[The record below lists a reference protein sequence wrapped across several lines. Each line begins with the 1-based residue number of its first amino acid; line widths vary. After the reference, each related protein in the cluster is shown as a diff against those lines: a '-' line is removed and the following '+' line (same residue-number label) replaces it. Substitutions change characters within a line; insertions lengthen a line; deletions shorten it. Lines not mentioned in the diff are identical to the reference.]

1 MQQNR
6 RLMDDNLNNLVIIV
20 TVTLLLVVLTMIFV
34 YIIFIRKKT
43 KLLIDQKEKD
53 LRFEKE
59 LATSQVE
66 MKEQTL
72 NYIGQELHDDLGQ
85 KLSVVRLRQNQ
96 LIPKL
101 TNAEKEEL
109 SELNEL
115 LGECIQDVRN
125 LSKTLITEQI
135 IHFGLIESIE
145 REIERIKKLRLLTI
159 EFISQKHDIDITPK
173 HGLILFR
180 IIQESI
186 NNILKHSR
194 AKNVAIKLEDDHDTL
209 QITITD
215 NGKGF
220 NTNIIN
226 DGSGL
231 KNMELRAKLI
241 HAEFSIQSKLE
252 EGTKTTITY
261 HKNVP

>member
-1 MQQNR
+1 MEE
-6 RLMDDNLNNLVIIV
+6 NNLVIIF
-20 TVTLLLVVLTMIFV
+20 TITLFIIVLTMIFIYV
-34 YIIFIRKKT
+34 VFIKK
-43 KLLIDQKEKD
+43 KANLLIEQKEKD

-66 MKEQTL
+66 IKEQTL

-96 LIPKL
+96 LIAKL
-101 TNAEKEEL
+101 KNAEKEEL
-109 SELNEL
+109 NELNEL
-115 LGECIQDVRN
+115 LGECIQDIRN

-135 IHFGLIESIE
+135 IHFGLAESIE
-145 REIERIKKLRLLTI
+145 REVHRIQKLKLLKI
-159 EFISQKHDIDITPK
+159 EFITQKQDIDISPK

-180 IIQESI
+180 IVQESI
-186 NNILKHSR
+186 NNILKHSK
-194 AKNVAIKLEDDHDTL
+194 AKNVFIRMEDDCRIL
-209 QITITD
+209 RINISD

-220 NTNIIN
+220 NTNDIQ

-241 HAEFSIQSKLE
+241 HAELSIQSELNK
-252 EGTKTTITY
+252 GTQTLITY
-261 HKNVP
+261 YKHLP

>member
-1 MQQNR
+1 MEEDR
-6 RLMDDNLNNLVIIV
+6 FVIIF
-20 TVTLLLVVLTMIFV
+20 TVTLLIIVLTMIFV
-34 YIIFIRKKT
+34 YVIFTRKKT
-43 KLLIDQKEKD
+43 TLLIEQKEKD
-53 LRFEKE
+53 MHFEKE

-85 KLSVVRLRQNQ
+85 KLSVVRLRHNQ
-96 LIPKL
+96 LIAKL
-101 TNAEKEEL
+101 SNAEKEEL
-109 SELNEL
+109 IELNEL
-115 LGECIQDVRN
+115 LGECIQDIRN

-135 IHFGLIESIE
+135 IHFGLVESIE
-145 REIERIKKLRLLTI
+145 REIQRIQKLKLLKI
-159 EFISQKHDIDITPK
+159 ELKTEKHDIDITPK

-194 AKNVAIKLEDDHDTL
+194 AKNVLVELEDDHERL
-209 QITITD
+209 KITISD

-220 NTNIIN
+220 NTNIIG

-231 KNMELRAKLI
+231 KNMALRAKLI
-241 HAEFSIQSKLE
+241 QAEFSIQSKLE
-252 EGTKTTITY
+252 EGTKTSIIY
-261 HKNVP
+261 LKNLS

>member
-1 MQQNR
+1 MEE
-6 RLMDDNLNNLVIIV
+6 NNLVITFTI
-20 TVTLLLVVLTMIFV
+20 TLLIIVLTMIFIYV
-34 YIIFIRKKT
+34 VFIKKKT
-43 KLLIDQKEKD
+43 TLLLEQKEKD
-53 LRFEKE
+53 MRFEKE

-66 MKEQTL
+66 IKEQTL
-72 NYIGQELHDDLGQ
+72 NYIGQELHDDVGQ

-96 LIPKL
+96 LVSKL
-101 TNAEKEEL
+101 KNAEKEEL
-109 SELNEL
+109 NELSEL
-115 LGECIQDVRN
+115 LGECIQDIRN

-135 IHFGLIESIE
+135 IHFGLTESIE
-145 REIERIKKLRLLTI
+145 REVKRIQKLKLLKI
-159 EFISQKHDIDITPK
+159 EFITQKQDIDISPK

-194 AKNVAIKLEDDHDTL
+194 AKNVSIRLEDDQNIL
-209 QITITD
+209 RINISD

-220 NTNIIN
+220 ITTKIQ

-241 HAEFSIQSKLE
+241 HAEFSIQSELDQ
-252 EGTKTTITY
+252 GTQTSITY
-261 HKNVP
+261 YKPMI

>member
-1 MQQNR
+1 MEENK
-6 RLMDDNLNNLVIIV
+6 LVIIF
-20 TVTLLLVVLTMIFV
+20 TVTLLIIVLTMIFV
-34 YIIFIRKKT
+34 YVIFIRKKT
-43 KLLIDQKEKD
+43 TLLIEQKEKD
-53 LRFEKE
+53 LHFEKE

-96 LIPKL
+96 LLTKL
-101 TNAEKEEL
+101 NNGEKEEL
-109 SELNEL
+109 KELNEL

-135 IHFGLIESIE
+135 IHFGLVESIE
-145 REIERIKKLRLLTI
+145 REIQRIKKLKLLKI
-159 EFISQKHDIDITPK
+159 EFITEKHDVDITPK

-194 AKNVAIKLEDDHDTL
+194 AKNVSIQLKDDHEVL
-209 QITITD
+209 EITISD

-220 NTNIIN
+220 NTKEMN

-241 HAEFSIQSKLE
+241 HAEFSIRSILE
-252 EGTKTTITY
+252 EGTKTSIIY
-261 HKNVP
+261 HKNLS

>member
-1 MQQNR
+1 MEE
-6 RLMDDNLNNLVIIV
+6 NNLVIIF
-20 TVTLLLVVLTMIFV
+20 TITLLIVVLTMIFIYV
-34 YIIFIRKKT
+34 VFIKK
-43 KLLIDQKEKD
+43 KASLLIKQKEKD
-53 LRFEKE
+53 MRFEKE

-66 MKEQTL
+66 IKEQTL

-101 TNAEKEEL
+101 KNKEKEEL
-109 SELNEL
+109 IELNEL
-115 LGECIQDVRN
+115 LGECIQDIRN

-145 REIERIKKLRLLTI
+145 REVGRIQKLKLLKI
-159 EFISQKHDIDITPK
+159 EFLTEIQDIDISPK

-194 AKNVAIKLEDDHDTL
+194 AKNVSIQIEDDGERLD
-209 QITITD
+209 IRISD

-220 NTNIIN
+220 DTNSIK

-241 HAEFSIQSKLE
+241 HAEFFIQSERNK
-252 EGTKTTITY
+252 GTQTSITY
-261 HKNVP
+261 YKHLL

>member
-1 MQQNR
+1 MEE
-6 RLMDDNLNNLVIIV
+6 NNLVIIF
-20 TVTLLLVVLTMIFV
+20 TITLFIIVLTMIFIYV
-34 YIIFIRKKT
+34 VFIKKKT
-43 KLLIDQKEKD
+43 TLLIEQKEKD

-66 MKEQTL
+66 IKEQTL

-96 LIPKL
+96 LIAKL
-101 TNAEKEEL
+101 KNAEKEEL
-109 SELNEL
+109 NELNEL
-115 LGECIQDVRN
+115 LGECIQDIRN

-135 IHFGLIESIE
+135 IHFGLAESIE
-145 REIERIKKLRLLTI
+145 REVHRIQKLKLLKI
-159 EFISQKHDIDITPK
+159 EFITQKQDIDISPK

-186 NNILKHSR
+186 SNILKHSK
-194 AKNVAIKLEDDHDTL
+194 AKNVSIRLEDDSRIL
-209 QITITD
+209 RINISD

-220 NTNIIN
+220 NTNDIQ

-241 HAEFSIQSKLE
+241 HAELSIQSELNK
-252 EGTKTTITY
+252 GTQTLITY
-261 HKNVP
+261 YKHLS

>member
-1 MQQNR
+1 MN
-6 RLMDDNLNNLVIIV
+6 DDQNNLVIIF
-20 TVTLLLVVLTMIFV
+20 TVTLLIIVLTMIFV
-34 YIIFIRKKT
+34 YMIFIRKKT
-43 KLLIDQKEKD
+43 ALLIEQKEKD
-53 LRFEKE
+53 MRFEKE
-59 LATSQVE
+59 LATSQIE

-101 TNAEKEEL
+101 IGAEKEEL

-115 LGECIQDVRN
+115 LGECIQDIRN

-135 IHFGLIESIE
+135 IHFGLVESIE
-145 REIERIKKLRLLTI
+145 REIKRIQKLKLLEI
-159 EFISQKHDIDITPK
+159 ELITLKEDIDITPK

-194 AKNVAIKLEDDHDTL
+194 AKNVTIELKDNHAQL

-220 NTNIIN
+220 NTNSIN

-241 HAEFSIQSKLE
+241 HTEFSIQSKLE
-252 EGTKTTITY
+252 EGTKTSITY
-261 HKNVP
+261 HKNLS

>member
-1 MQQNR
+1 MEE
-6 RLMDDNLNNLVIIV
+6 NNLVIIS
-20 TVTLLLVVLTMIFV
+20 TITLFIVVLTMIFIYV
-34 YIIFIRKKT
+34 VFIKKKT
-43 KLLIDQKEKD
+43 NLLIAQKEKD

-66 MKEQTL
+66 IKEQTL

-96 LIPKL
+96 LITKL
-101 TNAEKEEL
+101 KNAEKDEL
-109 SELNEL
+109 HELNEL
-115 LGECIQDVRN
+115 LGECIQDIRN

-135 IHFGLIESIE
+135 IHFGLAESIE
-145 REIERIKKLRLLTI
+145 REVQRIKKLKLLKI
-159 EFISQKHDIDITPK
+159 EFITEKQDIDISPK

-180 IIQESI
+180 IVQESI
-186 NNILKHSR
+186 SNILKHSK
-194 AKNVAIKLEDDHDTL
+194 AKNVSIQLHDNSDTL
-209 QITITD
+209 HIRISD

-220 NTNIIN
+220 DTSIIQ

-241 HAEFSIQSKLE
+241 HASLSIQSELNK
-252 EGTKTTITY
+252 GTQILITY
-261 HKNVP
+261 YKNLL

>member
-1 MQQNR
+1 MEE
-6 RLMDDNLNNLVIIV
+6 NNLVIIS
-20 TVTLLLVVLTMIFV
+20 TITLFIVVLTMIFIYV
-34 YIIFIRKKT
+34 VFIKKKT
-43 KLLIDQKEKD
+43 ILLIAQKEKD

-66 MKEQTL
+66 IKEQTL

-96 LIPKL
+96 LITKL
-101 TNAEKEEL
+101 KNAERDEL
-109 SELNEL
+109 HELNEL
-115 LGECIQDVRN
+115 LGECIQDIRN

-135 IHFGLIESIE
+135 IHFGLAESIE
-145 REIERIKKLRLLTI
+145 REVQRIKKLKLLKI
-159 EFISQKHDIDITPK
+159 EFITEKQDIDISPK

-180 IIQESI
+180 IVQESI
-186 NNILKHSR
+186 NNILKHSK
-194 AKNVAIKLEDDHDTL
+194 AKNVSIHLHDNNETL
-209 QITITD
+209 HISISD

-220 NTNIIN
+220 DTSIIQ

-241 HAEFSIQSKLE
+241 HASLSIQSELNQ
-252 EGTKTTITY
+252 GTQILITY
-261 HKNVP
+261 NKNLL

>member
-1 MQQNR
+1 MEE
-6 RLMDDNLNNLVIIV
+6 NNLVIIF
-20 TVTLLLVVLTMIFV
+20 TITLFIVVLTMVFIYAV
-34 YIIFIRKKT
+34 FIRKKT
-43 KLLIDQKEKD
+43 TLLIEQKEKD

-72 NYIGQELHDDLGQ
+72 NYIGQELHDDVGQ

-96 LIPKL
+96 LITKL
-101 TNAEKEEL
+101 RNSEKEDL
-109 SELNEL
+109 IELNEL
-115 LGECIQDVRN
+115 LGECIQDIRN

-135 IHFGLIESIE
+135 IHFGLAESIE
-145 REIERIKKLRLLTI
+145 REVKRIKKLKLLKI
-159 EFISQKHDIDITPK
+159 EFITQKQDIDISPK

-186 NNILKHSR
+186 NNILKHSK
-194 AKNVAIKLEDDHDTL
+194 AKNVSIHMEDDCEKLH
-209 QITITD
+209 ISISD
-215 NGKGF
+215 NGRGF
-220 NTNIIN
+220 DIDSNQ

-241 HAEFSIQSKLE
+241 NAELSIHSELNK
-252 EGTKTTITY
+252 GTQTLITY
-261 HKNVP
+261 HKNLL

>member
-1 MQQNR
+1 
-6 RLMDDNLNNLVIIV
+6 MDENKLVIIF
-20 TVTLLLVVLTMIFV
+20 TITLLIIVLTMIFV
-34 YIIFIRKKT
+34 YVIFIRKKT
-43 KLLIDQKEKD
+43 TLLIEQKEKD
-53 LRFEKE
+53 MRFEKE
-59 LATSQVE
+59 LATSQIE

-101 TNAEKEEL
+101 TNAEKDEL
-109 SELNEL
+109 NELNEL
-115 LGECIQDVRN
+115 LGECIQDIRN

-135 IHFGLIESIE
+135 IHFGLTESIE
-145 REIERIKKLRLLTI
+145 REILRIQKLRLLKI
-159 EFISQKHDIDITPK
+159 EFITSKQDIDISPK

-194 AKNVAIKLEDDHDTL
+194 AKNVSVQLDDDQEKL
-209 QITITD
+209 QITISD

-220 NTNIIN
+220 NTNIMK

-252 EGTKTTITY
+252 EGTKTSIIY
-261 HKNVP
+261 HKNLS

>member
-1 MQQNR
+1 MEESR
-6 RLMDDNLNNLVIIV
+6 LVIIF
-20 TVTLLLVVLTMIFV
+20 TVTLLIIVLTMIFV
-34 YIIFIRKKT
+34 YVIFIRKKT
-43 KLLIDQKEKD
+43 TLLIAQKEKD
-53 LRFEKE
+53 MRFERE

-96 LIPKL
+96 LIVKL
-101 TNAEKEEL
+101 QNNEKEEL

-115 LGECIQDVRN
+115 LGECIQDIRN

-135 IHFGLIESIE
+135 IHFGLVESIE
-145 REIERIKKLRLLTI
+145 REIQRIQKLRLLTI
-159 EFISQKHDIDITPK
+159 ELMTRKNDIDISPK

-186 NNILKHSR
+186 NNILKHSG
-194 AKNVAIKLEDDHDTL
+194 AKNVTIQLEDDQEAL
-209 QITITD
+209 KITISD

-220 NTNIIN
+220 NTKSMK

-231 KNMELRAKLI
+231 KNMEVRAKLI
-241 HAEFSIQSKLE
+241 HAEFSIESKLK
-252 EGTKTTITY
+252 EGTKTLIIY
-261 HKNVP
+261 HKNVS

>member
-1 MQQNR
+1 MEE
-6 RLMDDNLNNLVIIV
+6 NNLVIIF
-20 TVTLLLVVLTMIFV
+20 TITLFIIVLTMIFIYAV
-34 YIIFIRKKT
+34 FIKKKT
-43 KLLIDQKEKD
+43 TMLIEQKEKD

-96 LIPKL
+96 LITKL
-101 TNAEKEEL
+101 KNSEKDDL
-109 SELNEL
+109 IELNEL
-115 LGECIQDVRN
+115 LGECIQDIRN

-135 IHFGLIESIE
+135 IHFGLAESIE
-145 REIERIKKLRLLTI
+145 REVQRIRKLKLLKI
-159 EFISQKHDIDITPK
+159 EFITQKQDIDITPK

-186 NNILKHSR
+186 NNILKHSK
-194 AKNVAIKLEDDHDTL
+194 AKNVSIQLEDDCEKLH
-209 QITITD
+209 ISISD

-220 NTNIIN
+220 DTNIIQ

-231 KNMELRAKLI
+231 KNMELRARLI
-241 HAEFSIQSKLE
+241 HAEFTIQSQLNK
-252 EGTKTTITY
+252 GTQTLITY
-261 HKNVP
+261 HKNLL

>member
-6 RLMDDNLNNLVIIV
+6 RLMDDHLNNLVIIV
-20 TVTLLLVVLTMIFV
+20 TVTLLLIVLTMIFV

-135 IHFGLIESIE
+135 MHFGLVESIE
-145 REIERIKKLRLLTI
+145 REIDKIKKLRLLKINLMT
-159 EFISQKHDIDITPK
+159 QKHDIDITPK

-194 AKNVAIKLEDDHDTL
+194 AKNVTILLEDCHETV

-220 NTNIIN
+220 NTDLMN

-261 HKNVP
+261 HKNLS